1 MAFWG
6 LISKRE
12 RYGLTLRG
20 YIILAG
26 MSIALLVLGAWNL
39 LPFLAVNVPVVGDI
53 MVVEGWLPRYAIA
66 TAVRDFKKEDYKLLV
81 TTGVPFG
88 VGSPLRIYGTSA
100 DLAASCVRSMDFDE
114 EKLVAVSTPDVKRH
128 RTYESA
134 LQLKKWLKSKG
145 LKIKALNIYTLGPHA
160 RRSRLLFRC
169 VFAPEVEVGVI
180 AVNSRDYEPNR
191 WWTYSS
197 GVRQVLDEAIAYIY
211 AKFFFSPYESSSASS

>member
-1 MAFWG
+1 MSDKMAFWG

-26 MSIALLVLGAWNL
+26 MSIALLVLAVGNL
-39 LPFLAVNVPVVGDI
+39 FPFLAVNEPVAGDI
-53 MVVEGWLPRYAIA
+53 MVVEGWLPDYAIA
-66 TAVRDFKKEDYKLLV
+66 TAVRDFKKENYKLLV

-88 VGSPLRIYGTSA
+88 IGSPLRRYGTSA
-100 DLAASCVRSMDFDE
+100 DLAAVIVRSMGFDE
-114 EKLVAVSTPDVKRH
+114 EKLVAVSTPDVKRN

-134 LQLKKWLKSKG
+134 LQLKKWLQSTG
-145 LKIKALNIYTLGPHA
+145 LKITALNIYTLGPHA

-169 VFAPEVEVGVI
+169 VFAPDIEVGVI
-180 AVNSRDYEPNR
+180 AVNNRGYEPNR
-191 WWTYSS
+191 WWTYSN

-211 AKFFFSPYESSSASS
+211 AKFFFIPY